1 MKLYEITEAYVSLEE
16 NYDGENLKEMLDS
29 IKDEFNLKA
38 ENIVK
43 VIKNLDGDI
52 EALKN
57 EEKRLADKRRSLE
70 KQKEDLKE
78 YLFYNMQ
85 ATNSKKIKAGIFDIN
100 IQKNPQS
107 IKIIDEAI
115 IPEKYKIASYRL
127 DKQALKNDLKDGV
140 EIEGASLEQKEG
152 LRIR

>member
-16 NYDGENLKEMLDS
+16 NYDGENLKEMFDS

-43 VIKNLDGDI
+43 VIKNIDGDI
-52 EALKN
+52 EALRC

-85 ATNSKKIKAGIFDIN
+85 ATHSKKIKAGIFDIN

-107 IKIIDEAI
+107 IKIIDEST
-115 IPEKYKIASYRL
+115 IPEKYKIASYKL
-127 DKQALKNDLKDGV
+127 DKKQLKDDIKNGLK
-140 EIEGASLEQKEG
+140 IEGAELVQTEG
-152 LRIR
+152 IRIR